1 MRVLLLVLALAWPLQ
16 SLDDAARAAVQSSR
30 RPGLEPVMRAA
41 SNLGKPATVLG
52 VLLAVSAFGGPA
64 GPAAAREVLLALAGT
79 NLIVEGTKRV
89 TYRARPDGE
98 HKRSNAAFPSSHAA
112 NAFAFAVALGYR
124 HRRALAPMLVGAAV
138 IAFSRMYLDRHW
150 LTDVLVGAA
159 VGAGCAW
166 AAHAWLARR
175 RARDERVPAR

>member
-1 MRVLLLVLALAWPLQ
+1 MKTALLVLALAWALQ
-16 SLDDAARAAVQSSR
+16 PLDDAARSAVQGAR
-30 RPGLEPVMRAA
+30 TPALEPVMRAA

-79 NLIVEGTKRV
+79 NLVVEGTKRA
-89 TYRARPDGE
+89 TFRSRPDGE

-124 HRRALAPMLVGAAV
+124 HRRALVPMLAGAAV
-138 IAFSRMYLDRHW
+138 IAFSRMWLDRHW
-150 LTDVLVGAA
+150 LSDVVVGAA
-159 VGAGCAW
+159 VGVTCAV

-175 RARDERVPAR
+175 RSTPSPAER